1 MEYTAI
7 DILDAREERVELQEK
22 LMDDFQNTLLCVRVN
37 VPGVKKK
44 TELSQGIFHVISKE
58 IDELFRG
65 RILKSHFNVGAE
77 GPIELLVIDEK
88 SDKVKRKTIQ
98 LEENHPLGR
107 FVDIDVYD
115 NKTRESLSRTSM
127 GFAPRKCYIC
137 DKPACECVRNQS
149 HSKEEIIGHI
159 EKAYE
164 SYRSKTDE

>member
-22 LMDDFQNTLLCVRVN
+22 LMDDFENTILCVRVN
-37 VPGVKKK
+37 VPGVRKK

-58 IDELFRG
+58 IDKLFQG
-65 RILKSHFNVGAE
+65 RILKAHLNVGAE
-77 GPIELLVIDEK
+77 GPIGLLVIDET
-88 SDKVKRKTIQ
+88 SEKVKKETIQ
-98 LEENHPLGR
+98 LEEMHPLGR

-115 NKTRESLSRTSM
+115 NKTRESLSRTSI
-127 GFAPRKCYIC
+127 GFLPRKCYIC

-149 HSKEEIIGHI
+149 HSKEEIICHI

-164 SYRSKTDE
+164 NYRSKTDE

>member
-7 DILDAREERVELQEK
+7 DILNAREERVELQEK
-22 LMDDFQNTLLCVRVN
+22 LMDDFQNTLLCMRVN
-37 VPGVKKK
+37 VPGVRKK
-44 TELSQGIFHVISKE
+44 TELSKGIFDVLSKE
-58 IDELFRG
+58 IDRIFQV

-88 SDKVKRKTIQ
+88 SDEVKRKAIQ

-137 DKPACECVRNQS
+137 DKTAYNCVRNQS

-159 EKAYE
+159 KKAYE
-164 SYRSKTDE
+164 SYRSKTNE